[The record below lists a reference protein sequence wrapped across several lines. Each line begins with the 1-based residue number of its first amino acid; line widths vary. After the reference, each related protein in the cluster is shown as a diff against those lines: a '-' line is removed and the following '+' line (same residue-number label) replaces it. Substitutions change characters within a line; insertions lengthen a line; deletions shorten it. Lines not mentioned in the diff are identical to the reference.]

1 MKKNKTAIIIFSLI
15 AIAALTFQLIS
26 RLNLLNSGDQQ
37 FSSDPEALRF
47 DIFQRFPELA
57 DWKRPEGPPRIAL
70 QAGHWKNSELPDEF
84 KRLREQ
90 GGGSSGGGKREW
102 EVNLA
107 IAQETKEILEE
118 EGFEVEILPAT
129 IPPSYW
135 ADVFVA
141 IHADGSSDLA
151 TSGFKVASSWRD
163 FTGKAFRLVSLFERE
178 YAKATDMNL
187 DPNVTR
193 NMKGYYAFSWW
204 RYEYAIHPMTT
215 AVIIETGFLTNWRDR
230 QMLINTPKKPAQAI
244 ADTIVMFLTEERF
257 AVRGNSEG
265 GDSS

>member
-1 MKKNKTAIIIFSLI
+1 MD
-15 AIAALTFQLIS
+15 
-26 RLNLLNSGDQQ
+26 SGDQQ
-37 FSSDPEALRF
+37 FSGAPEALRF
-47 DIFQRFPELA
+47 GIFQRFPELA
-57 DWKRPEGPPRIAL
+57 DWKRPEGPPHIAL

-90 GGGSSGGGKREW
+90 GGGASGGGKKEW

-107 IAQETKEILEE
+107 IAQETKKMLEE

-141 IHADGSSDLA
+141 IHADGSSDSA

-163 FTGKAFRLVSLFERE
+163 FTGKADELVSLLEEE
-178 YAKATDMNL
+178 YVNSTDMNL

-204 RYEYAIHPMTT
+204 RYEHALHPMTT
-215 AVIIETGFLTNWRDR
+215 AVIIETGFLTNSHDR
-230 QMLINTPKKPAQAI
+230 QMLINTPQKPAQAI
-244 ADTIVMFLTEERF
+244 ADSIVVFLAKERLT
-257 AVRGNSEG
+257 V
-265 GDSS
+265 